1 MSGLV
6 ESLVAGLGQGVAPPA
21 ALDALGVAEPAL
33 TGARLAAAANHADL
47 VATRARW
54 LPDLLLSARPGYGA
68 HVLEELCARYRATR
82 GRALDL
88 TQMPA
93 LPRLLGSSDFL
104 ARLLLRHPH
113 WSEELAGDPPAAPD
127 DVAIEPDWT
136 AIRIAK
142 YKGLLRIAARDL
154 VGRPFEASLGE
165 LSRLADRCLEAA
177 LEAATRAS
185 GAPKPA
191 LFALGKLGGSELN
204 FSSDVDLLFLYDEPR
219 GAAPEVDHQT
229 AIARLIQ
236 TFKKHLEVPSED
248 GFGYRVDLELR
259 PEGKMGVIANPVDVA
274 LGYYESFGAE
284 WERQMLIRLRYLTGP
299 RATAE
304 AFERGIRPFV
314 WRRSVGPEAI
324 RGVRAMKRRIEDERT
339 EAGRD
344 LEVDLKEGPGGIRD
358 VEFLL
363 QAFQLFF
370 GGREPSLRS
379 GNVLVALAAL
389 RDLEL
394 LPASVTDGLRDAYLW
409 LRRAEHCVQMID
421 ERQTQTFPRDPSAQL
436 GLARRMGY
444 AEPEGRQAREALL
457 DDWLRVRTEVRRH
470 FENLVLES
478 ASVDEP

>member
-6 ESLVAGLGQGVAPPA
+6 DSLVAGLGQGEAPPA
-21 ALDALGVAEPAL
+21 ALDALGVAEPGL
-33 TGARLAAAANHADL
+33 TAMRLIAAATHADL
-47 VATRARW
+47 APTRARW
-54 LPDLLLSARPGYGA
+54 LPGLLLSARPGYGA
-68 HVLEELCARYRATR
+68 QVLEELCARYRATR
-82 GRALDL
+82 GCALDL
-88 TQMPA
+88 ERMPA

-113 WSEELAGDPPAAPD
+113 WSEELCGETPAAPD
-127 DVAIEPDWT
+127 EAPVEPDWT

-154 VGRPFEASLGE
+154 VGRPFQASLAE
-165 LSRLADRCLEAA
+165 LSRLADRCLTAA
-177 LEAATRAS
+177 LATASRAS
-185 GAPKPA
+185 DAPPPA

-204 FSSDVDLLFLYDEPR
+204 FSSDVDLLFLYEPP
-219 GAAPEVDHQT
+219 AASAEVDHQT

-284 WERQMLIRLRYLTGP
+284 WERQMLIRLRYLAGP
-299 RATAE
+299 REPAE

-324 RGVRAMKRRIEDERT
+324 RGVRAMKRRIEDERL

-344 LEVDLKEGPGGIRD
+344 LEADLKEGPGGIRD

-379 GNVLVALAAL
+379 GNVLDALAAL
-389 RDLEL
+389 SNLSL
-394 LPASVTDGLRDAYLW
+394 LPAPVTQALRDAYLW
-409 LRRAEHCVQMID
+409 LRRAEHCVQMIE
-421 ERQTQTFPRDPSAQL
+421 ERQTQAFPREPGAQL

-444 AEPEGRQAREALL
+444 AEPEGRRAREALL

-470 FENLVLES
+470 FENLVLDAGVE
-478 ASVDEP
+478 

>member
-1 MSGLV
+1 VSALL
-6 ESLVAGLGQGVAPPA
+6 ESLVAGLGRGEAPLE

-33 TGARLAAAANHADL
+33 TATRLRTVACHADL
-47 VATRARW
+47 APTRARW
-54 LPDLLLSARPGYGA
+54 LPGLLLSARPGYGA
-68 HVLEELCARYRATR
+68 HVLEELCVRYRDAR
-82 GRALDL
+82 GCALDL
-88 TQMPA
+88 ARLPA

-113 WSEELAGDPPAAPD
+113 WSEELVGDPPGAPED
-127 DVAIEPDWT
+127 APLEADWT

-154 VGRPFEASLGE
+154 VGRPFEASLAE
-165 LSRLADRCLEAA
+165 LSRLADRCLTAA
-177 LEAATRAS
+177 LEAASRECES
-185 GAPKPA
+185 VRPA
-191 LFALGKLGGSELN
+191 LFALGKLGGAELN
-204 FSSDVDLLFLYDEPR
+204 FSSDVDLLFIYE
-219 GAAPEVDHQT
+219 AASETAETDHRT
-229 AIARLIQ
+229 SIARLVQ

-259 PEGKMGVIANPVDVA
+259 PEGRMGVIANPVDVA

-284 WERQMLIRLRYLTGP
+284 WERQMLIRLRYLAGP
-299 RATAE
+299 REPAD

-314 WRRSVGPEAI
+314 WRRAVGPDAI
-324 RGVRAMKRRIEDERT
+324 RGVRAMKRRIEDERL

-344 LEVDLKEGPGGIRD
+344 LEADLKEGPGGIRD

-370 GGREPSLRS
+370 GGREPSLRT
-379 GNVLVALAAL
+379 GNVLAGLEALKQLA
-389 RDLEL
+389 L
-394 LPASVTDGLRDAYLW
+394 LPAPVTEGLRDAYLW

-421 ERQTQTFPRDPSAQL
+421 ERQTQTFPREASAQL

-444 AEPEGRQAREALL
+444 AEPEGRLARATLL
-457 DDWLRVRTEVRRH
+457 DDWTRVRTEVRRH

-478 ASVDEP
+478 AKADDP